1 MIRRPPRSTQ
11 SRSSAASDV
20 YKRQTTG
27 CSRFVQLAASNPAVR
42 KSSTKHA
49 SSTCLGIDRLPG
61 ITPHA
66 PEMLAR
72 ATRELGGAAL
82 GDDAFGPG
90 AKGEPHHPL
99 RFLERHIHRL
109 LVLPAGASGRR
120 QGCLC
125 GGRPE
130 DAELLGSA
138 DPGLHAE
145 AVLAL
150 QQGQLGGGHV
160 AAGLPELSPRRLGGD
175 EEGGREAVGDCLSV
189 FRARVIVEN
198 EVPELMSER
207 EPLAIPGAVA
217 TAVRES
223 PADDDRR
230 LPFVELI

>member
-1 MIRRPPRSTQ
+1 MRQASSVSALAANPP
-11 SRSSAASDV
+11 
-20 YKRQTTG
+20 TTG
-27 CSRFVQLAASNPAVR
+27 CSRFVQLAASNTAVR
-42 KSSTKHA
+42 KSSTKHE
-49 SSTCLGIDRLPG
+49 SSTCPG
-61 ITPHA
+61 IYRPPGIAPHVA
-66 PEMLAR
+66 KMLAR
-72 ATRELGGAAL
+72 AARELGGTTL

-90 AKGEPHHPL
+90 AKGQPHHAL
-99 RFLERHIHRL
+99 RLLERHIHGL

-150 QQGQLGGGHV
+150 QQGQLGGGPI
-160 AAGLPELSPRRLGGD
+160 AAGLPQLSARRLGGD
-175 EEGGREAVGDCLSV
+175 EDGSREAVGDCLSV
-189 FRARVIVEN
+189 FRARVIVKN

-207 EPLAIPGAVA
+207 EPLAIPRAVA
-217 TAVRES
+217 TAVRQG

-230 LPFVELI
+230 LPLVEFI

>member
-1 MIRRPPRSTQ
+1 MRQASSVSALAANPPTI
-11 SRSSAASDV
+11 
-20 YKRQTTG
+20 G

-49 SSTCLGIDRLPG
+49 SSTCPG
-61 ITPHA
+61 IYRPPGIAPHA

-72 ATRELGGAAL
+72 AARELGGTAL
-82 GDDAFGPG
+82 GDDAFGPR
-90 AKGEPHHPL
+90 AKGQPYHPL
-99 RFLERHIHRL
+99 WFLERHIHWL

-120 QGCLC
+120 QGCL
-125 GGRPE
+125 GGSRPE

-145 AVLAL
+145 AQVRL
-150 QQGQLGGGHV
+150 QQGQLGGGYI

-217 TAVRES
+217 IAVRES

-230 LPFVELI
+230 LPLVELI

>member
-1 MIRRPPRSTQ
+1 MREASSVSAQAANPP
-11 SRSSAASDV
+11 
-20 YKRQTTG
+20 TTG

-49 SSTCLGIDRLPG
+49 SSTCPG
-61 ITPHA
+61 IYRPPGIAPHA

-72 ATRELGGAAL
+72 AARELGGTAL

-90 AKGEPHHPL
+90 AKGQPHHPL
-99 RFLERHIHRL
+99 RFLEGHIHGL

-175 EEGGREAVGDCLSV
+175 EEGGREAVGDCLAV

-198 EVPELMSER
+198 EVPELMRER
-207 EPLAIPGAVA
+207 EPFAITRAVG
-217 TAVRES
+217 TTVRES
-223 PADDDRR
+223 AADDNRR
-230 LPFVELI
+230 LSLVELI